1 MSDMTVVN
9 VTSTCWNELQSLSPV
24 LNTKRS
30 KETCLLKLT
39 NNITL

>member
-1 MSDMTVVN
+1 MVNMMVVN
-9 VTSTCWNELQSLSPV
+9 TTSTYWNELQSLSPV

-30 KETCLLKLT
+30 KETCSLKLT